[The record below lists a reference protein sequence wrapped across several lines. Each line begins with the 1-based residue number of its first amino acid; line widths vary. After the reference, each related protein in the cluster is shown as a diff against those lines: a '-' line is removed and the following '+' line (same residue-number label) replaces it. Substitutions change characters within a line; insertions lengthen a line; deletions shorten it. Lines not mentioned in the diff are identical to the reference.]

1 MQKLIKGEGERVT
14 KITGTHV
21 VFIKFEKE
29 ARKSMLSINLYYF
42 SITTFAT
49 KNPLQY
55 QFNLQLEIAT
65 ENPLQIKLI
74 LQRIFRCKLK

>member
-42 SITTFAT
+42 SITIFAT
-49 KNPLQY
+49 EIRCILKFATDNPLH
-55 QFNLQLEIAT
+55 FH
-65 ENPLQIKLI
+65 
-74 LQRIFRCKLK
+74 F